1 MSLKLSGNL
10 FPSADKI
17 RAAVNSSPLQM
28 IDRSKLMLH
37 PRNEEIYSVEVDE
50 LFINS
55 IAENG
60 IIEPLIVIK
69 NKDDDK
75 YTICSGNRRFTA
87 VNEVISRN
95 IPLASGVNL
104 DSLPCIVWNLP
115 DYEDAD
121 VDLLINANL
130 HNRKKTDGE
139 IAKELAIK
147 KEILLKRKKNGEK
160 INGRIID
167 ILAEQ
172 LEITAQQAKR
182 LNAINIKATYEVKEA
197 FSDGKIST
205 DTAYQLSKASP
216 DEQNEILS
224 NAEESGEKLTAK
236 AVKEALEPEPT
247 PENTPK
253 PTQEQPEPS
262 TKQSESEL
270 TTGIKEEKQS
280 ETDKSQID
288 VLESESGT
296 VTSSVTDEPKLDKPS
311 DFGKYT
317 DIEPQPKMTQIDVVS
332 EAEENRQ
339 DEETDDI
346 LSGLSYLIDDVFSFE
361 GKSITITKEEAQ
373 GIVDMLR
380 EIKEILE

>member
-50 LFINS
+50 LFLNS

-182 LNAINIKATYEVKEA
+182 LNAINIKATDEVKEA

-236 AVKEALEPEPT
+236 AVKEALEPESS
-247 PENTPK
+247 PEK
-253 PTQEQPEPS
+253 
-262 TKQSESEL
+262 
-270 TTGIKEEKQS
+270 I
-280 ETDKSQID
+280 
-288 VLESESGT
+288 
-296 VTSSVTDEPKLDKPS
+296 S
-311 DFGKYT
+311 DAFIIS
-317 DIEPQPKMTQIDVVS
+317 DCC
-332 EAEENRQ
+332 A
-339 DEETDDI
+339 
-346 LSGLSYLIDDVFSFE
+346 
-361 GKSITITKEEAQ
+361 
-373 GIVDMLR
+373 
-380 EIKEILE
+380 

>member
-50 LFINS
+50 LFLNS
-55 IAENG
+55 IADNG

-95 IPLASGVNL
+95 IPLANGVNL

-147 KEILLKRKKNGEK
+147 KEILLKRKSNGEK

-182 LNAINIKATYEVKEA
+182 LNAINIKATDEVKEA
-197 FSDGKIST
+197 FSEGKIST

-224 NAEESGEKLTAK
+224 KAEESGEKLTAK
-236 AVKEALEPEPT
+236 AVKEALEPESS
-247 PENTPK
+247 PEKISEPSPK
-253 PTQEQPEPS
+253 QPE
-262 TKQSESEL
+262 SEPKAQM
-270 TTGIKEEKQS
+270 IVEEKQS
-280 ETDKSQID
+280 EANKSQID
-288 VLESESGT
+288 VLEYENGT
-296 VTSSVTDEPKLDKPS
+296 VTSSVTDEPKIDKPS
-311 DFGKYT
+311 DFRKYT
-317 DIEPQPKMTQIDVVS
+317 DIEPQPKMTQVDVVS
-332 EAEENRQ
+332 EAEKNSQ
-339 DEETDDI
+339 NEETDDI

-361 GKSITITKEEAQ
+361 GKRITITKEEAQ
-373 GIVDMLR
+373 GIVDMLI